1 MDKFPS
7 WRYGPN
13 GQSGVFESEADVPK
27 GWQDHPSKVSAS
39 APAGNSPAK
48 AASTKKADNKPAD
61 KSPAKG
67 PELDADGHPYDA
79 ALHAGTGSKTK
90 AGLWRMKVGIARPDP
105 APGYPLDL

>member
-39 APAGNSPAK
+39 APAGNSTAK
-48 AASTKKADNKPAD
+48 AASTKKAPLPAP
-61 KSPAKG
+61 SKG
-67 PELDADGHPYDA
+67 AELDADGHPYDA

-90 AGLWRMKVGIARPDP
+90 AGLWRMKVGIARPAP
-105 APGYPLDL
+105 AAGYPLDL